1 MLPVEIFYAKIP
13 NLALNIA
20 AKEKPQLAVIISAN
34 PKWQAKQTEKE
45 PLLFSILHCPFI
57 LCKNCNKY
65 MTRCRNRMPVPF
77 LTYSRPLIIPKN
89 NKIVSTL

>member
-34 PKWQAKQTEKE
+34 PKRQAKQTGKE
-45 PLLFSILHCPFI
+45 ALLFSILP
-57 LCKNCNKY
+57 LS
-65 MTRCRNRMPVPF
+65 TVPSF
-77 LTYSRPLIIPKN
+77 CVR
-89 NKIVSTL
+89 IVINT